1 MKRSGIVIRFDIC
14 PALRELTDA
23 EVGQLFRALLEY
35 GQTGVLPGFQ
45 DRTLRTVWRQL
56 QARADQDA
64 AKYSK
69 KCLDSRFAVYCREAE
84 KKGQIP
90 LPRDEWVQLQPQD
103 PD

>member
-1 MKRSGIVIRFDIC
+1 MSRPGIMIYFDIVRS
-14 PALRELTDA
+14 LEDLNDA

-35 GQTGVLPGFQ
+35 GQTGVLPDFQ
-45 DRTLRTVWRQL
+45 DRALRTVWRQL

-90 LPRDEWVQLQPQD
+90 LPRDEWLQIQPQD

>member
-1 MKRSGIVIRFDIC
+1 MSRPGIMIYFDIVRS
-14 PALRELTDA
+14 LEDLDDA

-35 GQTGVLPGFQ
+35 GQTGVLPDFQ

-64 AKYSK
+64 AEYSE
-69 KCLDSRFAVYCREAE
+69 KCQRNRYAVYCRDTA

-90 LPRDEWVQLQPQD
+90 LPRDEWVQIQPQALD
-103 PD
+103 

>member
-1 MKRSGIVIRFDIC
+1 MSRPGIMIYFDIVRS
-14 PALRELTDA
+14 LEDLNDA

-35 GQTGVLPGFQ
+35 GQTGVLPDFQ
-45 DRTLRTVWRQL
+45 DRALRTVWRQL

-90 LPRDEWVQLQPQD
+90 LPRDEWAQLQPQD

>member
-1 MKRSGIVIRFDIC
+1 MSRPGIMVYFDIVRS
-14 PALRELTDA
+14 LEDLNDA

-35 GQTGVLPGFQ
+35 GQTGVLPDFQ
-45 DRTLRTVWRQL
+45 DRTLRTVWRHL
-56 QARADQDA
+56 QAQADQDA

-90 LPRDEWVQLQPQD
+90 LPRDEWVQIQPQD
-103 PD
+103 PG

>member
-14 PALRELTDA
+14 PALREPTDA

-35 GQTGVLPGFQ
+35 GQTGVLPDFQ

-64 AKYSK
+64 AEYSE
-69 KCLDSRFAVYCREAE
+69 KCQRNRHSVYCRDTA

-90 LPRDEWVQLQPQD
+90 LSFEEWKQIQPQA